1 MSRFLRPAALAAA
14 GARVLF
20 SALSWSTSS
29 PLSLSASPFSSP
41 STPVEHPAAAT
52 GHLALVRAHPGF
64 RELNAMLTPASFL
77 VDATQALLAGALHCA
92 PFCPGTLRLGREF
105 LTAEILSAESKG
117 NADAAAGQAAKKI
130 LHPSIVVMDLGA
142 KGHGAE
148 TCYLGAVISG
158 AEAVTARIRI
168 ALLDVCDGRIE
179 DALDTMERLAAE
191 HPGNTTARLYAAA
204 LCHVLGRHQDGAR
217 WLRGAGVP
225 DLSRFEHKMPFVEAV
240 LISTLG
246 SAPRAVAGSEE
257 LVLRSTLGMV
267 EMSMWS
273 IFKHGDLSE
282 RLEVLAVMAF
292 LRGVVARKLRRGDGS
307 AAPLEGS
314 QDATPN

>member
-1 MSRFLRPAALAAA
+1 MSRFLRPAAVAAAAAAAA
-14 GARVLF
+14 GGLF
-20 SALSWSTSS
+20 SAVSWSPSS
-29 PLSLSASPFSSP
+29 PFSLSASPFSAP

-52 GHLALVRAHPGF
+52 GHLALVRAHPGL
-64 RELNAMLTPASFL
+64 RELNVMLTPASFL
-77 VDATQALLAGALHCA
+77 VDATQALLAGSLRCA

-117 NADAAAGQAAKKI
+117 HADAAAGQA
-130 LHPSIVVMDLGA
+130 
-142 KGHGAE
+142 
-148 TCYLGAVISG
+148 
-158 AEAVTARIRI
+158 VTARIQI
-168 ALLDVCDGRIE
+168 SLLDARDGRLE
-179 DALDTMERLAAE
+179 DALDTMELLAAE

-217 WLRGAGVP
+217 WLRDAGVP

-240 LISTLG
+240 LISALG

-257 LVLRSTLGMV
+257 LVLRATLGLV

-273 IFKHGDLSE
+273 IFKHGNLSE